1 MDVLGGYV
9 YRVFEWRK
17 GRIEGA
23 GRGKGMIDLGLN
35 IHYLIWL
42 AMMVAVMAVLY
53 SSVGHG
59 GASGYLAA
67 MALMGLSVLEVKPA
81 ALVMNIAVASMVV
94 YRFAGGGYFNWR
106 LFAPFALASVPLAY
120 LGGTLDVSA
129 FMLKVLIGLSLLVA
143 SLRLFMTQGD
153 VVDPQPPGTLVAMLA
168 GGGIGFIAGLTGV
181 GGAIYLSPVLYA
193 MRWADMRTNAAVSG
207 AFVLVNSISGLLGY
221 LGSGAAI
228 PTFTPLLVVAAL
240 TGALLGTSL
249 GLQRMNATAIR
260 RLLGIV
266 LTIAGGKLILTA

>member
-1 MDVLGGYV
+1 MMAYGLGV
-9 YRVFEWRK
+9 E
-17 GRIEGA
+17 
-23 GRGKGMIDLGLN
+23 
-35 IHYLIWL
+35 YLISL
-42 AMMVAVMAVLY
+42 ALMVSVMAILY

-67 MALMGLSVLEVKPA
+67 MALMGLSVLDVKPA

-106 LFAPFALASVPLAY
+106 LFAPFAVASVPLAY
-120 LGGTLDVSA
+120 LGGSLDISA
-129 FMLKVLIGLSLLVA
+129 VMLKVLIGASLLVA
-143 SLRLFMTQGD
+143 SLRLFMAQGD
-153 VVDPQPPGTLVAMLA
+153 VVDPRPPGTAVAMIA
-168 GGGIGFIAGLTGV
+168 GAAIGFVAGLTGV

-207 AFVLVNSISGLLGY
+207 AFVLVNSIAGLFGY

-228 PTFTPLLVVAAL
+228 PSFTPILVVAAL
-240 TGALLGTSL
+240 AGALLGTSL
-249 GLQRMNATAIR
+249 GLQRMNATGIR